1 MGEEPMD
8 WIVVDPQRPVTP
20 LTAPQSDRAGGV
32 LLGMAVVDG
41 WSHATEFAL
50 CVADAAATGRPLT
63 DPLVLDLL
71 RRNVTELRSTQRA
84 AAGGTADPD
93 ALLASTAVVALAHLH
108 DSAEERADAARAIA
122 TTMNSATPVDDAV
135 LRWIE
140 LVVATV
146 RAGESPRAG
155 AGPDAGAVAA
165 AVDAAIASVTGAGRT
180 VATGADVFGV
190 NASAGAPATRGA
202 LLGARFG
209 WRAVPDELARQATG
223 WPGTDARALVGLG
236 IHAARLRRR
245 SVEVARDSADAWR
258 RDLPVR
264 QWNAATENS
273 PGGAPSVGPELP
285 EGTPAWRRSWVAL
298 TPGDAQD
305 QDDSRGRSGQ

>member
-41 WSHATEFAL
+41 WSHATELAL

-71 RRNVTELRSTQRA
+71 RRNVAELRSTQGA
-84 AAGGTADPD
+84 AAVATADPD
-93 ALLASTAVVALAHLH
+93 AFLASTAVVALAHLH
-108 DSAEERADAARAIA
+108 DSAEERADAARAVA
-122 TTMNSATPVDDAV
+122 ATMNSATPVDDAV

-140 LVVATV
+140 LVVETV
-146 RAGESPRAG
+146 RTGGSPGAG
-155 AGPDAGAVAA
+155 AGPAFGAVAA
-165 AVDAAIASVTGAGRT
+165 VVDAAIASVVGAELA
-180 VATGADVFGV
+180 VETGADAFDV

-245 SVEVARDSADAWR
+245 SIEVARDSADGWGG
-258 RDLPVR
+258 DLPVG
-264 QWNAATENS
+264 QWNAATEN
-273 PGGAPSVGPELP
+273 PHDGVPSVGPEPP
-285 EGTPAWRRSWVAL
+285 EKTPAWRRSWVAL

-305 QDDSRGRSGQ
+305 RDDSRGGSGQ